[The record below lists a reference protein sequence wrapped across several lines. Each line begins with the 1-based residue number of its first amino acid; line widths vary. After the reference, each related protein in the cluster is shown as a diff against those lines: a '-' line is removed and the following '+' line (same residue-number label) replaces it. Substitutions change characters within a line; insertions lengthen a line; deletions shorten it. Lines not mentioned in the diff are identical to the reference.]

1 VIAAPLWLVGAGKAV
16 WTFLKSVPWWVFAG
30 AAALIVGWWQVSAYG
45 ERQYEAGRIAC
56 QTEWDAQRARDDAE
70 AVRRQREADSAALK
84 AAQDGAA
91 AVTTTREETHAATE
105 RVRVEW
111 RERVVRVPAECRAAV
126 ELPDGVQA
134 EGRAAVERARGAL
147 RPTPDG

>member
-70 AVRRQREADSAALK
+70 AVRRQREAEWLLEGPAYTISILGILAEERRLTAIEHGCLDTL
-84 AAQDGAA
+84 
-91 AVTTTREETHAATE
+91 REK
-105 RVRVEW
+105 
-111 RERVVRVPAECRAAV
+111 
-126 ELPDGVQA
+126 GVI
-134 EGRAAVERARGAL
+134 R
-147 RPTPDG
+147 